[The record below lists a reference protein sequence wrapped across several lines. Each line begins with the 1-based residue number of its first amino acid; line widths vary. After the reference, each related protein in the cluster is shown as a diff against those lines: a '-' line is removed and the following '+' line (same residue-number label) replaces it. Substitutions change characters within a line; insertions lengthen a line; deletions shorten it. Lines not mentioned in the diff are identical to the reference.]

1 MPIKIR
7 SVEAIVVSLPRDTP
21 YLGPLGAD
29 ETVDKNGY
37 FVRKGNRTI
46 YSTADRSV
54 LVKMT
59 ASDGTIGWGETYGI
73 IAPQAVVAM
82 LRDVLI
88 PRVEGRSPA
97 DPAAIYADLYDL
109 MRVRGGSGGFFGD
122 ALAALD
128 IALWDLK
135 ARIAGEPLAQ
145 VLGGARTK
153 RIPAYVSG
161 LPRATLAERVAL
173 AREWIDR
180 GFRAIKYAGAVS
192 TDVVEEMHALR
203 TALGADVDLMVDL
216 HWRYSAD
223 EAIDVAKRMAA
234 ARPYFIEAPCAP
246 EDIVGL
252 ATVAAHAG
260 VPVAAGEEW
269 HNIHEAA
276 LRLDCA
282 KLAFVQP
289 EMAHTGVSQ
298 FVSIADRA
306 ARTGAATIPHA
317 TIGVGIF
324 MAASLHATATLPRCP
339 YHEYQHSVFDAALR
353 FVDTTMRCSKGFY
366 DVPAGPG
373 LGVTPRPELC
383 QYVVPM

>member
-1 MPIKIR
+1 M
-7 SVEAIVVSLPRDTP
+7 
-21 YLGPLGAD
+21 
-29 ETVDKNGY
+29 
-37 FVRKGNRTI
+37 
-46 YSTADRSV
+46 
-54 LVKMT
+54 
-59 ASDGTIGWGETYGI
+59 
-73 IAPQAVVAM
+73 
-82 LRDVLI
+82 
-88 PRVEGRSPA
+88 
-97 DPAAIYADLYDL
+97 
-109 MRVRGGSGGFFGD
+109 
-122 ALAALD
+122 
-128 IALWDLK
+128 
-135 ARIAGEPLAQ
+135 
-145 VLGGARTK
+145 LGGARTK

-216 HWRYSAD
+216 HWRYPAD

-269 HNIHEAA
+269 HNIHEAV

-373 LGVTPRPELC
+373 LGVTPRPELW

>member
-128 IALWDLK
+128 IALWDVK

-192 TDVVEEMHALR
+192 TDVVER
-203 TALGADVDLMVDL
+203 D
-216 HWRYSAD
+216 
-223 EAIDVAKRMAA
+223 
-234 ARPYFIEAPCAP
+234 AR
-246 EDIVGL
+246 
-252 ATVAAHAG
+252 AAHST
-260 VPVAAGEEW
+260 
-269 HNIHEAA
+269 
-276 LRLDCA
+276 R
-282 KLAFVQP
+282 
-289 EMAHTGVSQ
+289 
-298 FVSIADRA
+298 R
-306 ARTGAATIPHA
+306 R
-317 TIGVGIF
+317 
-324 MAASLHATATLPRCP
+324 R
-339 YHEYQHSVFDAALR
+339 
-353 FVDTTMRCSKGFY
+353 
-366 DVPAGPG
+366 
-373 LGVTPRPELC
+373 
-383 QYVVPM
+383 